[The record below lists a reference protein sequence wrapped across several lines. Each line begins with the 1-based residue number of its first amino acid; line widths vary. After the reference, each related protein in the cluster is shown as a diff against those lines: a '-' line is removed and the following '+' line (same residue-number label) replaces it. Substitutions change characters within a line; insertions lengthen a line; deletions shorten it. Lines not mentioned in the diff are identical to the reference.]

1 MRELLSLAIDTS
13 TSRPAVAVMK
23 GKVCVHDW
31 LGPDALRHHET
42 LLEGVDICLKASG
55 FRLADLAFL
64 SCGVGPGMFTGL
76 RIGVATAKFL
86 ADPLNI
92 PCVAVSS
99 LVALAYQSAELEK
112 KTVWAVSDAKSKRV
126 YALRL
131 APGELAPDF
140 APPPEEEAAEAP
152 EAAAAKMRA
161 GDFVLGEAA
170 TIYESQWPAGVI
182 RPANAELNWLRA
194 SSVGAVGAVRHSLGL
209 TCGAV
214 ELQPTYLKTGQPH
227 L

>member
-1 MRELLSLAIDTS
+1 MRELLQIAIDTS
-13 TSRPAVAVMK
+13 TSRPAVALLK
-23 GKVCVHDW
+23 GKEVLHDW

-42 LLEGVDICLKASG
+42 LLQGVDICLKA
-55 FRLADLAFL
+55 ADLKLSEIDFL

-76 RIGVATAKFL
+76 RIGVTTAKFL

-99 LVALAYQSAELEK
+99 LMALAYQSGELEK
-112 KTVWAVSDAKSKRV
+112 RPVWAVSDAKSKRV

-131 APGELAPDF
+131 QPGTIPPDYSPLADEEV
-140 APPPEEEAAEAP
+140 AVPPEE
-152 EAAAAKMRA
+152 AAAKMQA

-170 TIYESQWPAGVI
+170 SLYEAQWPAGIV
-182 RPANAELNWLRA
+182 RPEDPEQNWLRA
-194 SSVGAVGAVRHSLGL
+194 SAVGALGSIRYQLGL
-209 TCGAV
+209 TCSPA